1 MFIQMCAVQIYSVC
15 VLSLAVLTVIKEP
28 PQDVT
33 IFLGSHDA
41 LDFTCITD
49 IAPSVFWV
57 NGTTGEKLSLE
68 HPEDVSMSSEQKDD
82 GSVVHTLT
90 IAVREGYNGT
100 VLECVAVDTEAQRIE
115 TRKATLLIQGTKTA
129 VLQCYLDFN
138 APKLLCSK
146 FGT

>member
-1 MFIQMCAVQIYSVC
+1 MCVLCLNVHQTCGVQIYSVC

-33 IFLGSHDA
+33 VFLGSQNT
-41 LDFTCITD
+41 LDFACITD
-49 IAPSVFWV
+49 TTTSVFWV

-68 HPEDVSMSSEQKDD
+68 HPEDVSMSSEERDD

-90 IAVREGYNGT
+90 IAVREENNGT

-129 VLQCYLDFN
+129 FLGAVL
-138 APKLLCSK
+138 S
-146 FGT
+146 